1 MSDGDYVKVI
11 AGVLS
16 IIFYIGISIA
26 VCIYNFP
33 KLIRKMEEKKLN
45 KIAEEEK
52 KKEVLKK
59 FIRSCEH

>member
-1 MSDGDYVKVI
+1 MSDSDYVKVI